1 MKTAK
6 PEITFRNLRKDEAT
20 LMTDYRIEFLKELQG
35 AQSAE
40 KEQMLRKELIS
51 YFEKS
56 LSDGIYIAIVAEIKG
71 NPAGFGGMVIQQIPG
86 NFNLIS
92 GCEGYILSM
101 YTLPG
106 FRKMGIAGGIVDR
119 LVKKGRELGL
129 GKIYLHASKEGFPI
143 YKKYGFKEPD
153 MPVLEIK

>member
-6 PEITFRNLRKDEAT
+6 PEIKFRYLRKDEVT

-35 AQSAE
+35 THSTE
-40 KEQMLRKELIS
+40 KEQMLRKELTS

-56 LSDGIYIAIVAEIKG
+56 LSDENYIAVTAEIDG

-86 NFNLIS
+86 NFKLIS
-92 GCEGYILSM
+92 GREGYILSM

-106 FRKMGIAGGIVDR
+106 FRKMGIAGGILDK

-129 GKIYLHASKEGFPI
+129 GKISLHASAEGFPI
-143 YKKYGFKEPD
+143 YKK
-153 MPVLEIK
+153 